1 MRVLDFDVEGTIPFL
16 VLEYAPNGSL
26 RERHPK
32 GTRLPPATI
41 LSSVRQ
47 IAAGLQYAHDKR
59 LIYRDVKPENILL
72 KRNNELRSAI
82 LDLQL
87 SFEALNLFVLIS

>member
-1 MRVLDFDVEGTIPFL
+1 MLKAHFPL

-32 GTRLPPATI
+32 GTRLPPATS

-59 LIYRDVKPENILL
+59 LIYRDIKPENILL
-72 KRNNELRSAI
+72 KRNNELLLSDLTCNYRSKH
-82 LDLQL
+82 
-87 SFEALNLFVLIS
+87 SISSS